1 MAGAAKS
8 GEFAKAR
15 HSGIPPSILKIK
27 DPTLR
32 RLAIAEALA
41 KAGFNPDEPRDERGR
56 WTREGGDEDDRPLI
70 EGRSVA
76 TAVAAGW
83 KVLWFFA
90 ELGPAAYF
98 RKHAVDNKLTDIQ
111 VFFAPA
117 VAP

>member
-1 MAGAAKS
+1 MEAKGKGFQKQMLDLENWEDWFTGRQKTENQLSRQNRTAG
-8 GEFAKAR
+8 
-15 HSGIPPSILKIK
+15 
-27 DPTLR
+27 
-32 RLAIAEALA
+32 
-41 KAGFNPDEPRDERGR
+41 
-56 WTREGGDEDDRPLI
+56 
-70 EGRSVA
+70 
-76 TAVAAGW
+76 AAGW